1 MQYEKLKKLI
11 KNSLTK
17 LKNYIKLAE
26 NFLLL
31 EINKEK
37 ILPYYKSRNIKK
49 EDNNKIEIK
58 LNEKKIVELY
68 L

>member
-1 MQYEKLKKLI
+1 MQHEKLKKLI

-26 NFLLL
+26 NFRLL

-37 ILPYYKSRNIKK
+37 ILPYIIKA
-49 EDNNKIEIK
+49 EI
-58 LNEKKIVELY
+58 
-68 L
+68 

>member
-17 LKNYIKLAE
+17 LKNYIKLTE
-26 NFLLL
+26 NFLRL

-37 ILPYYKSRNIKK
+37 ILPYNKSSNIKK

-58 LNEKKIVELY
+58 LNEIKIVELY

>member
-1 MQYEKLKKLI
+1 MKHAIFKKLI

-17 LKNYIKLAE
+17 LKNYMKLAE
-26 NFLLL
+26 IFRLL

-37 ILPYYKSRNIKK
+37 ILPYYKSSNIKK
-49 EDNNKIEIK
+49 ENNNKIEIK

>member
-26 NFLLL
+26 NFRLL

-37 ILPYYKSRNIKK
+37 ILPY
-49 EDNNKIEIK
+49 
-58 LNEKKIVELY
+58 
-68 L
+68 